1 MALDALWAV
10 LIPEVSGVSEVQAPI
25 HAGLRDTSAVFPE
38 VSKVSSNDSG
48 STVATMPGSTD
59 TPDTPPENVRY
70 QAQPAW
76 ALACTGDTAD
86 TCKKINTQ
94 THAANELF
102 SGDLLTGWKVTIP
115 DGVSAATLAKFRAA
129 SLALDAS
136 IVAAGGSLAL
146 PGERTTPSE
155 PTTPTT
161 TTTAQ
166 LHAKKPLFRQRGP
179 WLTGTEQ
186 SAAQA
191 YHAHHF
197 NCHTC
202 IAAGRGIRYGRRCAV
217 GLALWHAYTGA
228 DDLHTEG
235 GQHG

>member
-1 MALDALWAV
+1 MVA
-10 LIPEVSGVSEVQAPI
+10 S
-25 HAGLRDTSAVFPE
+25 DTA
-38 VSKVSSNDSG
+38 D
-48 STVATMPGSTD
+48 TVGKMQT
-59 TPDTPPENVRY
+59 Y

-86 TCKKINTQ
+86 TCKKINTE
-94 THAANELF
+94 THAANKLF

-146 PGERTTPSE
+146 PGERTTPRE

-166 LHAKKPLFRQRGP
+166 PHAKKRLFRQRGP

-202 IAAGRGIRYGRRCAV
+202 IAAGRGIQYGGRCAV
-217 GLALWHAYTGA
+217 GLELWNDYTGA
-228 DDLHTEG
+228 DNLQTERG
-235 GQHG
+235 NHGQA

>member
-1 MALDALWAV
+1 MVASDTADT
-10 LIPEVSGVSEVQAPI
+10 
-25 HAGLRDTSAVFPE
+25 AGEKQT
-38 VSKVSSNDSG
+38 
-48 STVATMPGSTD
+48 
-59 TPDTPPENVRY
+59 Y

-76 ALACTGDTAD
+76 ALAFTGDTAD
-86 TCKKINTQ
+86 TCKKINTE

-166 LHAKKPLFRQRGP
+166 PHAKKPLFRQRGP
-179 WLTGTEQ
+179 WLAGTAQ

-202 IAAGRGIRYGRRCAV
+202 IAGGRGSRYGGRCAV
-217 GLALWHAYTGA
+217 GLALWNDYTGA
-228 DDLHTEG
+228 DDSQNEG
-235 GQHG
+235 GKHGQA